1 MAVAPTTIEFQDMS
15 NLEFGG
21 VWISSD
27 FYSHSGGYRLCL
39 VLKST
44 KIEQP
49 TYERRVTQPTQQIAV
64 IAIDDGTDRKW
75 PCEGTATMRFEFPRN
90 KHLRGEPNL
99 SFLVNFSIGEPSTNI
114 QLRVKFEGN
123 LPPGLVR
130 SWTSIPQECI
140 PFYLEDSPPSTF
152 DWIMPHFEQPTEI
165 LANST
170 STIIMKIEDIKVIN
184 IILTIVYNNG
194 LCLTIL

>member
-1 MAVAPTTIEFQDMS
+1 MRGTRLVSKQMAVAPTKIEFQDTS
-15 NLEFGG
+15 NLELGG

-44 KIEQP
+44 KIDQP
-49 TYERRVTQPTQQIAV
+49 TNERRITKPTQQVAV

-75 PCEGTATMRFEFPRN
+75 PCEGTATMRFGIPRN

-99 SFLVNFSIGEPSTNI
+99 PFVVNFSIGEPSTNI

-130 SWTSIPQECI
+130 SWTSIPQECV
-140 PFYLEDSPPSTF
+140 PFYLEYMPPS
-152 DWIMPHFEQPTEI
+152 IFEMNKPLFLQHATV
-165 LANST
+165 LTNASNHS
-170 STIIMKIEDIKVIN
+170 IIVKIEDVTVI
-184 IILTIVYNNG
+184 ISKLY
-194 LCLTIL
+194 